1 MQLKWIILGIV
12 AIIIGTFAFEYYAQT
27 RYPEENL
34 VITGVNVQIG
44 TTYTYSFFRNN
55 ENLGNHSYKVI
66 SQEGS
71 GPSAVYTMS
80 ATTFVTSNNRTLA
93 LESLYQFNSK
103 YLPLD
108 YRLNATQGENVTM
121 IDCTF
126 YDEKVNMTV
135 SESGDMITLQKD
147 LPNGTLLLENT
158 MPAYWEVLFGST
170 NLQQGKRYS
179 AEMFV
184 PQYDRLVAISLFVD
198 PHKVKQQIG
207 DSTVDATVVTLS
219 DLDLTFYVYNGE
231 LISYM
236 DDSQGIL
243 LQKVY

>member
-1 MQLKWIILGIV
+1 MQLKWIVLGIV
-12 AIIIGTFAFEYYAQT
+12 AIIVGTFAFEYYAQT
-27 RYPEENL
+27 RYPEEAL
-34 VITGVNVQIG
+34 VITDVNVQIG
-44 TTYTYSFFRNN
+44 TTYTYTFFRNN
-55 ENLGNHSYKVI
+55 ENLGNHSYKVV

-71 GPSAVYTMS
+71 GSSSVYTMLAS
-80 ATTFVTSNNRTLA
+80 TIVTSNGKTLY
-93 LESLYQFNSK
+93 LESRYVFNAK

-108 YRLNATQGENVTM
+108 YQLNATQDENMTI

-126 YDEKVNMTV
+126 YDGKVNTTV
-135 SESGDMITLQKD
+135 TEASESITLQED

-170 NLQQGKRYS
+170 NLQPGKRYK

-184 PQYDRLVAISLFVD
+184 PQYDRIVSISLFVD
-198 PHKVKQQIG
+198 PSKIKQQLG
-207 DSTVDATVVTLS
+207 DSTVDATVITLS
-219 DLDLTFYVYNGE
+219 DFDLTFYVYNGE
-231 LISYM
+231 LLSYR